1 MSIGARGGER
11 NAARPCRWGLPDSG
25 PPAWRVPARTAIL
38 TAMRDS
44 NETRLSA
51 GALGAALVVVT
62 VWGFNFTVVK
72 LGLADVPPLFLLTL
86 RFAFCAFPAV
96 LFVPKPAASWGS
108 LTAYGLLLGL
118 GQFGLLFTALKLG
131 APAGLS
137 SVLLQSQA
145 FFTALLAA
153 AVLKERIR
161 LHSVLGMVLA
171 AAGLALVALSGRGG
185 SLSGM
190 TVPLALMILGAAFF
204 WGAANVVVRTMPGAD
219 ALGLVVWS
227 SVVSPLPLLG
237 LSLWLEGPGPV
248 AASLARPTPAWIG
261 ALAYLVVAAS
271 LVGYGLWNRLILRHG
286 AGRIAPFSL
295 LVPIV
300 GISAAALVLGE
311 RFGPADAA
319 ATALVLAGLLVHV
332 FGGNLTG
339 RLRGRFRRQRP

>member
-1 MSIGARGGER
+1 
-11 NAARPCRWGLPDSG
+11 
-25 PPAWRVPARTAIL
+25 
-38 TAMRDS
+38 MRDS
-44 NETRLSA
+44 NSDPLSA

-96 LFVPKPAASWGS
+96 LFVKRPAAPWGA
-108 LTAYGLLLGL
+108 LAAYGLLLGV
-118 GQFGLLFTALKLG
+118 GQFGLLFTALALG

-145 FFTALLAA
+145 FFTAILAA
-153 AVLKERIR
+153 AILKERIGI
-161 LHSVLGMVLA
+161 HSVAGMALA
-171 AAGLALVALSGRGG
+171 AAGLTLVALSGRGG
-185 SLSGM
+185 SVSGM

-227 SVVSPLPLLG
+227 SVFSPLPLLG
-237 LSLWLEGPGPV
+237 LSLLLEGPGPV
-248 AASLARPTPAWIG
+248 AASLARPTLAWVG

-300 GISAAALVLGE
+300 GISSAALVLGE

-319 ATALVLAGLLVHV
+319 AAALVLAGLLVHV
-332 FGGNLTG
+332 FGG
-339 RLRGRFRRQRP
+339 RLGGRFRRQPRS

>member
-1 MSIGARGGER
+1 MR
-11 NAARPCRWGLPDSG
+11 N
-25 PPAWRVPARTAIL
+25 
-38 TAMRDS
+38 S
-44 NETRLSA
+44 NSAPLSA

-72 LGLADVPPLFLLTL
+72 LGLADVPPLFLLSL

-96 LFVPKPAASWGS
+96 LFVKRPAAPWGA
-108 LTAYGLLLGL
+108 LAAYGLLLGV
-118 GQFGLLFTALKLG
+118 GQFGLLFTALALG

-145 FFTALLAA
+145 FFTAILAA
-153 AVLKERIR
+153 AILKEQIGI
-161 LHSVLGMVLA
+161 HSVAGMALA
-171 AAGLALVALSGRGG
+171 AAGLALIALSGRGG
-185 SLSGM
+185 SVSGM
-190 TVPLALMILGAAFF
+190 TVPLALMILAAAFF

-227 SVVSPLPLLG
+227 SVFSPLPLLG
-237 LSLWLEGPGPV
+237 LSLLLEGPGPV
-248 AASLARPTPAWIG
+248 AASLARPTLAWVG

-286 AGRIAPFSL
+286 AGRVAPFSL

-300 GISAAALVLGE
+300 GISSAALVLGE

-319 ATALVLAGLLVHV
+319 AAALVLAGLLVHV
-332 FGGNLTG
+332 FGG
-339 RLRGRFRRQRP
+339 RLGGRFRRQLRS

>member
-1 MSIGARGGER
+1 
-11 NAARPCRWGLPDSG
+11 
-25 PPAWRVPARTAIL
+25 
-38 TAMRDS
+38 MRDS
-44 NETRLSA
+44 NEGRLSA

-72 LGLADVPPLFLLTL
+72 LGLADVPPLFLLCL

-96 LFVPKPAASWGS
+96 LFVKKPVATWGA
-108 LTAYGLLLGL
+108 LAAYGLLLGV
-118 GQFGLLFTALKLG
+118 GQFGLLFTALALG

-153 AVLKERIR
+153 VILKERIGI
-161 LHSVLGMVLA
+161 HSLAGMALA
-171 AAGLALVALSGRGG
+171 AAGLVLIALSGRGG
-185 SLSGM
+185 SVSGL
-190 TVPLALMILGAAFF
+190 TVPLALMILAAAFF

-227 SVVSPLPLLG
+227 SVFSPLPLLG
-237 LSLWLEGPGPV
+237 LSLWLEGPEPV
-248 AASLARPTPAWIG
+248 AASLARPTLAWVG
-261 ALAYLVVAAS
+261 SLAYLVVAAS

-300 GISAAALVLGE
+300 GISSAALVLGE

-332 FGGNLTG
+332 FGGSLAG
-339 RLRGRFRRQRP
+339 RMKARLRRPRP

>member
-1 MSIGARGGER
+1 
-11 NAARPCRWGLPDSG
+11 
-25 PPAWRVPARTAIL
+25 
-38 TAMRDS
+38 MRDF
-44 NETRLSA
+44 NETGLSA
-51 GALGAALVVVT
+51 GALGAALVVAT
-62 VWGFNFTVVK
+62 VWGLNFTVVK
-72 LGLADVPPLFLLTL
+72 LGLADVPPLFLLSL
-86 RFAFCAFPAV
+86 RFTFCAFPAV
-96 LFVPKPAASWGS
+96 FFVKKPTASWGS
-108 LTAYGLLLGL
+108 LAAYGLLLGV
-118 GQFGLLFTALKLG
+118 GQFGLLFTALALG

-145 FFTALLAA
+145 FFTAILAA
-153 AVLKERIR
+153 VFLKERIGV
-161 LHSVLGMVLA
+161 HSVAGMALA
-171 AAGLALVALSGRGG
+171 AAGLSLVVLPGRGG

-190 TVPLALMILGAAFF
+190 TVPLALMILAAAFF

-227 SVVSPLPLLG
+227 SVFSPLPLLG

-248 AASLARPTPAWIG
+248 AASLARPTLAWVG
-261 ALAYLVVAAS
+261 SLAYLVIAAS

-332 FGGNLTG
+332 FGGRLAG
-339 RLRGRFRRQRP
+339 RLRRRTRP

>member
-1 MSIGARGGER
+1 MSIGAPAGER
-11 NAARPCRWGLPDSG
+11 NAARRRREGSPARGF
-25 PPAWRVPARTAIL
+25 PAWRVDARAAIL
-38 TAMRDS
+38 TSMRDS
-44 NETRLSA
+44 NEPRLSV

-153 AVLKERIR
+153 AVLRERIR
-161 LHSVLGMVLA
+161 LYSVLGMALA

-248 AASLARPTPAWIG
+248 AASLARPTLAWIG
-261 ALAYLVVAAS
+261 AVAYLVIAAS
-271 LVGYGLWNRLILRHG
+271 LVGYGLWNRLILRYG

-300 GISAAALVLGE
+300 GISSAALVLGE

-332 FGGNLTG
+332 FGGSLAG
-339 RLRGRFRRQRP
+339 RLKRWTRS